1 MRELEWEVF
10 HHTAERIR
18 HGIARHLRLTN
29 RRVAP
34 HPKHAPRRV
43 TVDLAKVTAEAW
55 GPIDDITRAIDRQ
68 RIAEQAA
75 RMHGAGGLF

>member
-18 HGIARHLRLTN
+18 HGISRHLRLTN

-43 TVDLAKVTAEAW
+43 TVDLAKVTADPPCC
-55 GPIDDITRAIDRQ
+55 GPTQRAM
-68 RIAEQAA
+68 A
-75 RMHGAGGLF
+75 RVRDQWVVSGIGRD